1 MLKEIEIKNFRCFE
15 QIKISGFERV
25 NLIGGK
31 NNAGKTALL
40 EAIFLYKDPDGRS
53 IIALKTLRRES
64 SEWIEPIE
72 PIESIEPL
80 ESIEPIELMQSQL
93 KSGWDKFFYS
103 LNKEAAIVIQGK
115 NESNLIHKIEIC
127 LDESGNVNNIFA
139 DQNVEKLRESFLKD
153 KDDLLVLN
161 IKSNRDNQENV
172 QSVILATSSRQY
184 WFGKRPNVK
193 EPPFIPSCM
202 RSLGTD
208 LMELFDLARLDD
220 KYREVLKAFQV
231 LDSSIESVETFS
243 IGEPTLYLRRKGEK
257 RLPLSLFGD
266 AINRVAEIILKLV
279 NSEHKIL
286 LIDEIENGIHYT
298 NHRNFW
304 RFLFRL
310 AVELDTQIFATTH
323 SLEMLQAFADVGLEP
338 NQECSSAYFEL
349 AKKPKTDQI
358 IGIRRDLETLNYALE
373 HKKGVRGE

>member
-1 MLKEIEIKNFRCFE
+1 MLKEIEIQNFRCFE

-40 EAIFLYKDPDGRS
+40 EALFLNVAPDTSSLVILRD
-53 IIALKTLRRES
+53 LRREP
-64 SEWIEPIE
+64 SEALQAMPDRAWDN
-72 PIESIEPL
+72 L
-80 ESIEPIELMQSQL
+80 FYGL
-93 KSGWDKFFYS
+93 KKDRF
-103 LNKEAAIVIQGK
+103 IVIIGK
-115 NESNLIHKIEIC
+115 DDNNNTERLEIKVEINSIRNKIIFEFMRNEDQSTWSLSPVAAGSLMNYRIS
-127 LDESGNVNNIFA
+127 LDEVPI
-139 DQNVEKLRESFLKD
+139 
-153 KDDLLVLN
+153 
-161 IKSNRDNQENV
+161 
-172 QSVILATSSRQY
+172 
-184 WFGKRPNVK
+184 
-193 EPPFIPSCM
+193 IPSFI
-202 RSLGTD
+202 RISGR
-208 LMELFDLARLDD
+208 ELTEAYDSARLDD
-220 KYREVLKAFQV
+220 KDSEVLKAFQI
-231 LDSSIESVETFS
+231 LDPAIESVESFS
-243 IGEPTLYLRRKGEK
+243 IGEPRLYLRRKGEK

-266 AINRVAEIILKLV
+266 AVNRVADIILKLV

-298 NHRNFW
+298 NQRNFW
-304 RFLFRL
+304 RILLRL

-373 HKKGVRGE
+373 HQKGVRGE

>member
-1 MLKEIEIKNFRCFE
+1 MLKEIEIQNFRCFE

-40 EAIFLYKDPDGRS
+40 EAIFLNFAPDASSLVILRD
-53 IIALKTLRRES
+53 LRREPS
-64 SEWIEPIE
+64 KA
-72 PIESIEPL
+72 L
-80 ESIEPIELMQSQL
+80 EAMPDRAWDNLFYAL
-93 KSGWDKFFYS
+93 KKDRF
-103 LNKEAAIVIQGK
+103 IVIIGK
-115 NESNLIHKIEIC
+115 DDNNNTDRLEIKVEINSIKNKINFEFMRNEDQSTWSLSPVAAGGLLNFRIS
-127 LDESGNVNNIFA
+127 LDEVPI
-139 DQNVEKLRESFLKD
+139 
-153 KDDLLVLN
+153 
-161 IKSNRDNQENV
+161 
-172 QSVILATSSRQY
+172 
-184 WFGKRPNVK
+184 
-193 EPPFIPSCM
+193 IPSWL
-202 RSLGTD
+202 RISGKKLTEAYD
-208 LMELFDLARLDD
+208 NARLDD
-220 KYREVLKAFQV
+220 KDSEVLKAFQI
-231 LDSSIESVETFS
+231 LDPTIESVESFS

-279 NSEHKIL
+279 NSEYKIL

-298 NHRNFW
+298 SQREFW
-304 RFLFRL
+304 RVLFRL

-349 AKKPKTDQI
+349 AKKPKTAQI

-373 HKKGVRGE
+373 HQKGVRGE

>member
-1 MLKEIEIKNFRCFE
+1 MLKEIEIQNFRCFE

-40 EAIFLYKDPDGRS
+40 EAIFLYNEPDGNS
-53 IIALKTLRRES
+53 IFRLKTLRRES
-64 SEWIEPIE
+64 SDS
-72 PIESIEPL
+72 IESIESI
-80 ESIEPIELMQSQL
+80 ESIY
-93 KSGWDKFFYS
+93 KRGWYNFFYS
-103 LNKEAAIVIQGK
+103 LNKDAVIVINGK
-115 NESNLIHKIEIC
+115 NKSNIVQKIEIW
-127 LDESGNVNNIFA
+127 LDESGNVNNIFSKK
-139 DQNVEKLRESFLKD
+139 NVERLRESFLKY
-153 KDDLLVLN
+153 KDDFLVLN
-161 IKSNRDNQENV
+161 IKLTRDNKETV
-172 QSVILATSSRQY
+172 DSAVIASSKQFTGQGRHD
-184 WFGKRPNVK
+184 PN

-202 RSLGTD
+202 RSSGKTIT
-208 LMELFDLARLDD
+208 EEFDRARLDEKD
-220 KYREVLKAFQV
+220 NEVLKAFQI
-231 LDSSIESVETFS
+231 LDSAIESVESFS

-298 NHRNFW
+298 NHRKFW
-304 RFLFRL
+304 RVLFRL

-349 AKKPKTDQI
+349 ARKLKTNQI
-358 IGIRRDLETLNYALE
+358 IGIRRDLETLSYAIE
-373 HKKGVRGE
+373 HQEGVRGE

>member
-1 MLKEIEIKNFRCFE
+1 MLKEIEIQNFRCFE

-40 EAIFLYKDPDGRS
+40 EALFLNFAPDASSLVILRD
-53 IIALKTLRRES
+53 LRREPS
-64 SEWIEPIE
+64 KAIEAMPDRAWDN
-72 PIESIEPL
+72 L
-80 ESIEPIELMQSQL
+80 FYAL
-93 KSGWDKFFYS
+93 KKDRF
-103 LNKEAAIVIQGK
+103 IVIIGK
-115 NESNLIHKIEIC
+115 DDNNNTDRLEIKVEINSIRNKINFEFMRNEDQSTWSLSPVAARSLSNIGIS
-127 LDESGNVNNIFA
+127 LDEVPI
-139 DQNVEKLRESFLKD
+139 
-153 KDDLLVLN
+153 
-161 IKSNRDNQENV
+161 
-172 QSVILATSSRQY
+172 
-184 WFGKRPNVK
+184 
-193 EPPFIPSCM
+193 IPSWL
-202 RSLGTD
+202 RISGKKLTEAYD
-208 LMELFDLARLDD
+208 NARLDD
-220 KYREVLKAFQV
+220 KDSEVLKSFQI
-231 LDSSIESVETFS
+231 LDPTIESVESFS

-279 NSEHKIL
+279 NSQYKIL

-298 NHRNFW
+298 SQREFW
-304 RFLFRL
+304 RVLFRL

-323 SLEMLQAFADVGLEP
+323 SLEMLQEFAYVGLEL

-373 HKKGVRGE
+373 HQKGVRGE

>member
-1 MLKEIEIKNFRCFE
+1 MLKEIEIQNFRCFE

-40 EAIFLYKDPDGRS
+40 EALFLNFGQDPRS
-53 IIALKTLRRES
+53 LEILRKLRREPSQTLEAMPNRAWDNLFYAQKKDRFIVIIGKDDNNNTEQLKLS
-64 SEWIEPIE
+64 SVKPEINF
-72 PIESIEPL
+72 
-80 ESIEPIELMQSQL
+80 ELM
-93 KSGWDKFFYS
+93 
-103 LNKEAAIVIQGK
+103 K
-115 NESNLIHKIEIC
+115 NEDKSTWPLAKVAAARGLMIDSIS
-127 LDESGNVNNIFA
+127 LDEVPI
-139 DQNVEKLRESFLKD
+139 
-153 KDDLLVLN
+153 
-161 IKSNRDNQENV
+161 
-172 QSVILATSSRQY
+172 
-184 WFGKRPNVK
+184 
-193 EPPFIPSCM
+193 IPSSI
-202 RSLGTD
+202 RISGK
-208 LMELFDLARLDD
+208 ELTQAYDNARLDD
-220 KYREVLKAFQV
+220 KDSEVLKAFQI
-231 LDSSIESVETFS
+231 LDPTIESVESFS

-279 NSEHKIL
+279 NSEYKIL

-298 NHRNFW
+298 NQREFW
-304 RFLFRL
+304 RILFRL

-323 SLEMLQAFADVGLEP
+323 SLEMLQEFAHVGLEL

-349 AKKPKTDQI
+349 AKKPKTNQI